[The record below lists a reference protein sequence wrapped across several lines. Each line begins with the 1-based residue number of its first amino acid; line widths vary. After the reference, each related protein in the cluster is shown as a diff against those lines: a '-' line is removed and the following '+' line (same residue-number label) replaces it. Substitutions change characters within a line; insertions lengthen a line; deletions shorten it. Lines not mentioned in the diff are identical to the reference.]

1 MTRFAATAA
10 PLDTK
15 WGAPVTTNQVLPGV
29 WHVTTADHGGY
40 VPLGR
45 APGGSP
51 RGAAPL
57 IRSLLLR
64 PLHTPGPPR
73 EYQTP
78 PLRPCDREMP
88 CS

>member
-51 RGAAPL
+51 RGA
-57 IRSLLLR
+57 
-64 PLHTPGPPR
+64 PPR
-73 EYQTP
+73 RPFLRRGCRLGARP
-78 PLRPCDREMP
+78 PRIRGRVPPPADCRH
-88 CS
+88 